1 MRRRTFLS
9 VGGALIAISAAGV
22 GGFALTRA
30 PEKAREPWRRAG
42 ESFGDWRLD
51 ALSYAILAPN
61 PHNMQPWR
69 ARLDGADGLT
79 IDADLSRLLPQTDPH
94 NRQIVIGFGA
104 FLELFAQAAAMK
116 GVAVD
121 IEPFPDGEPQPTLD
135 ARPIARI
142 RRAER
147 PANAD
152 PLFAETISRRT
163 NRAPFEKRPV
173 PEGALEAIVAAS
185 SPGVDAAFW
194 NGSDEAAAIR
204 ALAREA
210 WEIEWSLDRTR
221 RESINVTRIGK
232 AEINAAPNGL
242 ALSGAAIDAIAAA
255 GLLTRE
261 KMDVAGEA
269 AYDQSLQFYNR
280 AIDSAAAFI
289 SATTASNTRADQLQ
303 AGAAWL
309 RMHQAA
315 TREGLA
321 FHPLSQ
327 ALQEFPEMAAPYARA
342 HQMLARTPGASVQM
356 LARVGHAKA
365 PPPAPREP
373 LEARIASGA

>member
-232 AEINAAPNGL
+232 AEINAAPYGL

-342 HQMLARTPGASVQM
+342 HQMLARTPGACVQM

>member
-79 IDADLSRLLPQTDPH
+79 IDADLSRLLPQTDPQ